1 MKTRKMKGG
10 DYIYDYTKNEW
21 VMSSKKAESLD
32 DEVRSYHAS
41 ELEVLNFLAKRQ
53 HAYKTIYDDTPKATI
68 EGISIPLNNRI
79 QEAIDYLRENV
90 DTKSDTEWMKYYEPF
105 RQMIENLRNTVTL
118 RESVDKKRDDGG
130 HKYVTRMLT
139 LLLDQI
145 LDLDNGRRK
154 ISDGINYR
162 KKYDRIL
169 LEIKNANTIAY
180 AEASAKAIA
189 DAKARADAE
198 ASAIAFAHKEII
210 DKHEK
215 LEVMYQSL
223 VETEANIDDLL
234 SKYRDVY
241 IDLDEKDKDS
251 FEGHYI
257 SSKMD
262 ELEKKKDKLTVHHSP
277 SPARANASYASKPKK
292 KGQKNNPA
300 KEPMDVL
307 FKKLFD
313 EPEGAQKARI
323 VAQLQGLPKGLKKYD
338 ENFLQ
343 AEESDI
349 EILDLIVKD
358 FLKTEI
364 PKGTLQRLIYLIENI
379 KSRLFGGTKRK
390 FKRMFTKRTKLRK
403 RTLKFR

>member
-10 DYIYDYTKNEW
+10 DYVYDYTKNEW

-53 HAYKTIYDDTPKATI
+53 HNYQNIYDDTLKATI
-68 EGISIPLNNRI
+68 EGMSIPLNNRI

-90 DTKSDTEWMKYYEPF
+90 DTKSDTEWMKHYEPF
-105 RQMIENLRNTVTL
+105 RQMIEKLRNTVSL
-118 RESVDKKRDDGG
+118 RERVDKIRDDGK
-130 HKYVTRMLT
+130 HKYVTRMLN

-145 LDLDNGRRK
+145 LDLDNGRKRF
-154 ISDGINYR
+154 SGGINYR
-162 KKYDRIL
+162 EKYDRIL
-169 LEIKNANTIAY
+169 LEVKNANTIAY

-210 DKHEK
+210 DKHK
-215 LEVMYQSL
+215 GLEDMYQSL

-241 IDLDEKDKDS
+241 IELDEKDKDS

-257 SSKMD
+257 YSRMD

-300 KEPMDVL
+300 KERMDVL
-307 FKKLFD
+307 FKKLLD

-323 VAQLQGLPKGLKKYD
+323 VAQLKQLPRLLKRYD

-343 AEESDI
+343 AQESDI

-358 FLKTEI
+358 FLKTVI
-364 PKGTLQRLIYLIENI
+364 PKGTLQKLIDLIDNI
-379 KSRLFGGTKRK
+379 KSRPFGGTKRK
-390 FKRMFTKRTKLRK
+390 FKRMFTKLRK